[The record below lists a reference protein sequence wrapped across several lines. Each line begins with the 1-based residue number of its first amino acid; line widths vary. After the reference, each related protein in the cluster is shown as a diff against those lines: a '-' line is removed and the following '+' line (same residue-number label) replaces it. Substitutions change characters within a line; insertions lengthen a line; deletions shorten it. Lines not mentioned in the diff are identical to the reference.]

1 MIFYSKLSI
10 FILVLVIC
18 KDVYATL
25 KNLPTPPRDK
35 GHLHEKSKKEQTKGF
50 IMNQEQVDWSFEM
63 LESIFNEFETSQ
75 ESHTTIGIVSEG
87 YEAIVAKHQVQYPDP
102 KYKKYVQSTLEHYA
116 VVKCQNCLV
125 GTILRRVREQI
136 SLKNDLLALKPAEI
150 IEKVHQEATV
160 ATPGLNDPCLLEM
173 RILPYNEHIPILW
186 AKLKTLIEENGR
198 ILSLE
203 EMEKKLSKYYPSMS
217 ETSFNLYSV
226 VSADLIRAKKHAVL
240 DWLKH
245 NIFGPLY
252 NQPEDYIIF
261 FSMLQ
266 KHFERVIK
274 HTGNKIPSF
283 FNTLIPK
290 EYIVACALEQSM
302 LKFSKEEAIKIA
314 RDIFQDI
321 FVTIQNFS
329 RNKAIENSI
338 DLLFGLRLKLHINES
353 SDLETIKKLI
363 HGFIQIKN
371 SHDSSKDNFDEK
383 PYVAE
388 VEQPKVL
395 LDAHLILR
403 STTDYLNSIQPQ
415 INSLI
420 NKLSP
425 MISEWKDNY
434 LKASIMEIYKT
445 DLDFSQS
452 QKDHFRKIVLQ
463 YPTFNEITEK
473 EIDELFYS
481 LQSYFNEDGSFNGS
495 KKLKF
500 KSSIEVYKKELNDN
514 LLQMDII
521 YLPLAKE
528 LFDLVS
534 KKYYLYVIS
543 AFLNTLA
550 ARALWNPRAAIRDF
564 DELKEGLID
573 YSKHYFIAEKAKN
586 INFFHDNVGPLIMYA
601 FSHIYQDIHMNI
613 KIQRSV
619 DSFIALLFGAQNIK

>member
-35 GHLHEKSKKEQTKGF
+35 GHIHEKSKKEQAKGF

-63 LESIFNEFETSQ
+63 LDGIFNEFETSQ
-75 ESHTTIGIVSEG
+75 ESRTTIGIVSEG
-87 YEAIVAKHQVQYPDP
+87 YEAIVANHQVQYPDL
-102 KYKKYVQSTLEHYA
+102 KYKKHVQNALEHYA
-116 VVKCQNCLV
+116 KVKCQNCLV
-125 GTILRRVREQI
+125 GTILRRIREQK
-136 SLKNDLLALKPAEI
+136 SLKHDSLALKPQEI
-150 IEKVHQEATV
+150 IEKVHQESTV
-160 ATPGLNDPCLLEM
+160 ATPGLNDPCLIEM
-173 RILPYNEHIPILW
+173 RFLPYNKHIPNMW
-186 AKLKTLIEENGR
+186 EQLKTIIEANGN

-203 EMEKKLSKYYPSMS
+203 EMEKKLSKYYPSMTD
-217 ETSFNLYSV
+217 ESFNLYSV
-226 VSADLIRAKKHAVL
+226 VSSDLIRAKKHAVL
-240 DWLKH
+240 EWLKH
-245 NIFGPLY
+245 NIFEPLY
-252 NQPEDYIIF
+252 KQPEDHIIF
-261 FSMLQ
+261 FQMLQ

-302 LKFSKEEAIKIA
+302 LKFGKEEAIKIA

-338 DLLFGLRLKLHINES
+338 DLLFGLRIKLHINES

-363 HGFIQIKN
+363 RGFIQIKN
-371 SHDSSKDNFDEK
+371 SHDPSKDNFDEK

-388 VEQPKVL
+388 VVQPKVL
-395 LDAHLILR
+395 LDAHLILKA
-403 STTDYLNSIQPQ
+403 TTDHLNSIEPQ
-415 INSLI
+415 INTLN

-434 LKASIMEIYKT
+434 LKASILEIYKT

-452 QKDHFRKIVLQ
+452 QKDSFRKIILQ
-463 YPTFNEITEK
+463 YPAFKEITEK

-514 LLQMDII
+514 LLQMDLV
-521 YLPLAKE
+521 YLPFAKE

-550 ARALWNPRAAIRDF
+550 TRALWNPRAAIRDF
-564 DELKEGLID
+564 VELKEGLID
-573 YSKHYFIAEKAKN
+573 YSEHYFIAETANK
-586 INFFHDNVGPLIMYA
+586 INFFHDNVGPLTIYA
-601 FSHIYQDIHMNI
+601 FSHIYQDINMNI
-613 KIQRSV
+613 KIQRTV
-619 DSFIALLFGAQNIK
+619 DSYIALLFGAQNIK